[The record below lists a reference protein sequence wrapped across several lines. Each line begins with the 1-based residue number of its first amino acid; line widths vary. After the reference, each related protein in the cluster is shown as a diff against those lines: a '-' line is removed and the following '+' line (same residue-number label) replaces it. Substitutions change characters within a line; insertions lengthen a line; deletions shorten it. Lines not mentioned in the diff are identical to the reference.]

1 MPRNHNERNEHEME
15 GLFTHCRVFG
25 FASAAFT
32 NHRAL
37 CKRRQFIH
45 SGTYEELGR
54 AFGLSGELLAGV
66 F

>member
-1 MPRNHNERNEHEME
+1 ME